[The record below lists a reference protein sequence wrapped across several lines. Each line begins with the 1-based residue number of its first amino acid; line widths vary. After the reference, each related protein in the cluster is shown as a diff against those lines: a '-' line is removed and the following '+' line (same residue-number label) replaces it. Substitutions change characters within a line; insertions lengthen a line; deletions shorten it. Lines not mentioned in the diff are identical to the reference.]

1 MLQKQYTN
9 THFSI
14 TASFMSH
21 PQPSQS
27 FTGRIVP
34 FIAMGG
40 FSPLGTEFLR
50 LSSSLNGGKNLVCKC
65 IRQLYSLLIWSM
77 LHRHPQ
83 SCTYYE
89 QQRSGL
95 RYHPRHNR
103 ASRSH
108 QSCPKGK
115 KKKKDREI
123 EMQKPKPSYYDYIT
137 KFTLQ
142 TTSLWLINLKWP
154 WISMRDLPNLQTT

>member
-50 LSSSLNGGKNLVCKC
+50 LSSSLNGGRNLVSKC
-65 IRQLYSLLIWSM
+65 IRQQYSLLIWSM
-77 LHRHPQ
+77 LYRHPQ

-95 RYHPRHNR
+95 WYHPRHNR

-115 KKKKDREI
+115 KKKKRQRDWN
-123 EMQKPKPSYYDYIT
+123 T
-137 KFTLQ
+137 KAKTQL
-142 TTSLWLINLKWP
+142 LWLYHQVHLSDNF
-154 WISMRDLPNLQTT
+154 SATD